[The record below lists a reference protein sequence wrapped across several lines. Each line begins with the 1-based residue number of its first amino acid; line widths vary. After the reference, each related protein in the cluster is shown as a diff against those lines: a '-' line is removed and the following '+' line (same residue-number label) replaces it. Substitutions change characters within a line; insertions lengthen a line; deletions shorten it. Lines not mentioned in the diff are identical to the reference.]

1 VAIDPKSIVGSRPK
15 IRAEDLAKDFVSS
28 AQSFADTF
36 VQYIAPATADESSED
51 IRRRRRE
58 SCAALWAAIV
68 ATFEASA
75 LTDQERARV
84 IPLVRQQLLAGWNK
98 HCANDPAHLD
108 EIGVRS
114 THYLRNHDR
123 SSQLAT
129 ATNIMK
135 DLLQALDPAIALAVP
150 MKRLA
155 AMIAHRML
163 ADLRHLNEI
172 KAGHL
177 IE

>member
-1 VAIDPKSIVGSRPK
+1 VATDPKSFFVSRPK
-15 IRAEDLAKDFVSS
+15 MRAEDLAKDFVGS
-28 AQSFADTF
+28 ALSFADTF
-36 VQYIAPATADESSED
+36 VQYVSPATKVERLED
-51 IRRRRRE
+51 IQQRRRE
-58 SCAALWAAIV
+58 SCAAVWAAIV

-84 IPLVRQQLLAGWNK
+84 IPLVRHQLLADWNK

-108 EIGVRS
+108 EIAERS

-129 ATNIMK
+129 ATNITK
-135 DLLQALDPAIALAVP
+135 DLLQAIDPAIARSVP

-163 ADLRHLNEI
+163 ADLRQLNEI
-172 KAGHL
+172 KASNF